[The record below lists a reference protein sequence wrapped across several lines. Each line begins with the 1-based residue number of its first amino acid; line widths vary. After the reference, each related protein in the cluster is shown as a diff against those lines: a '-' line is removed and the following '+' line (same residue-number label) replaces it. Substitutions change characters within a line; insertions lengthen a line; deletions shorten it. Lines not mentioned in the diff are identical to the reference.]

1 MFALVDQDLSARIQA
16 ATEVQVVTNSQP
28 ATSATPGVTAKMQNM
43 KLADL
48 HAKKQSGKEHH
59 NFDLFAHK
67 TWNLHH

>member
-1 MFALVDQDLSARIQA
+1 MFALVDKDLGARIQA
-16 ATEVQVVTNSQP
+16 ATEAQVVTN
-28 ATSATPGVTAKMQNM
+28 ATPTKSAAPGMTAKMQNM

-48 HAKKQSGKEHH
+48 HAKKQSGEEQH